1 MTCQPSRETLLFIL
15 FVMHLLKMP
24 WLFSFY
30 MDCLHVSQITV
41 ASNNLA
47 LLKSALQGNVTF
59 DISQGDSNLTSGFV
73 KANQT
78 FENTPVLRV

>member
-1 MTCQPSRETLLFIL
+1 
-15 FVMHLLKMP
+15 MP